1 VETKGIDFNNE
12 DSLLKFVTQQDLKSF
27 GLIPELIG
35 RLPLLTYLNPLDKE
49 TLRKILTEPQNAL
62 VKQYK
67 KLFEMEGIK
76 LDFREEALDYIVE
89 QAIVFNLGARGLRSI
104 CEAILTDAM
113 FELPSDKTVKTFEVT
128 KEYAQRKFEHSSFYE
143 VKLVA

>member
-1 VETKGIDFNNE
+1 
-12 DSLLKFVTQQDLKSF
+12 
-27 GLIPELIG
+27 LIPELIG

-62 VKQYK
+62 IKQYK
-67 KLFEMEGIK
+67 KLFDMEGIK
-76 LDFREEALDYIVE
+76 LEFNDESLDYIVD

-113 FELPSDKTVKTFEVT
+113 FELPSDKSIKSFAVT
-128 KEYAQRKFEHSSFYE
+128 KEYAQRKFEHSTFYE

>member
-1 VETKGIDFNNE
+1 
-12 DSLLKFVTQQDLKSF
+12 
-27 GLIPELIG
+27 
-35 RLPLLTYLNPLDKE
+35 
-49 TLRKILTEPQNAL
+49 L

-67 KLFEMEGIK
+67 KLFDMEGIK
-76 LDFREEALDYIVE
+76 LIFDDEALDYIVE

-113 FELPSDKTVKTFEVT
+113 FELPSDKTIKTFVVS
-128 KEYAQRKFEHSSFYE
+128 KDYAQKKFEHSTFYE